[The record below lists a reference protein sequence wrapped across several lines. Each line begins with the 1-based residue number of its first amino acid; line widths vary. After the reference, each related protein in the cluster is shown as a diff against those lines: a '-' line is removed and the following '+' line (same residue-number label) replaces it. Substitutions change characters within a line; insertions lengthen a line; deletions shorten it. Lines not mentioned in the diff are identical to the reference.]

1 MAASHKSGHSPTA
14 LRKSRI
20 DRGRV
25 KTSARFHT
33 SLFRSLLRGLKAFR
47 VEKIAKNFALLD
59 RSQNFAEFPHGLGR
73 SYPFGTALRNNRY
86 LRICRRRV
94 SGPRR
99 FVGFDSFHEIVERT
113 DRGSR
118 RDQRISKGGRWI
130 AGTTR
135 LPALTQNA
143 RGSNLSPHSQISCGF
158 TYGERDRSEKPPAL
172 IGRGFRFA
180 QTLRKYASWV

>member
-1 MAASHKSGHSPTA
+1 MKMAIPAFIEEWIANCPLLAPPPVAPVSAFWGSLPV
-14 LRKSRI
+14 
-20 DRGRV
+20 RGRFER
-25 KTSARFHT
+25 A
-33 SLFRSLLRGLKAFR
+33 A
-47 VEKIAKNFALLD
+47 
-59 RSQNFAEFPHGLGR
+59 QGR

-180 QTLRKYASWV
+180 ETLRKYASWV